1 MANPKRKKKRATPA
15 PTEIPLRI
23 VGGKFRGHKI
33 SYHGDPVTRPMKN
46 RVREAIFNLVGPGV
60 RQLHAIDLFAGTGAL
75 GLEALSRG
83 GRSATFVERHFPSAN
98 GIQKNIDQLDV
109 DDQSNLARANVF
121 AWIRDSSHFPPA
133 PWLVLCAPPYD
144 YFVSETEAM
153 LQLIK
158 QCIEAAEEG
167 SCIVVE
173 SDERFESELLPQ
185 HTSWDVR
192 HYPPATVSIFRK

>member
-1 MANPKRKKKRATPA
+1 M
-15 PTEIPLRI
+15 
-23 VGGKFRGHKI
+23 F
-33 SYHGDPVTRPMKN
+33 
-46 RVREAIFNLVGPGV
+46 
-60 RQLHAIDLFAGTGAL
+60 
-75 GLEALSRG
+75 
-83 GRSATFVERHFPSAN
+83 
-98 GIQKNIDQLDV
+98 
-109 DDQSNLARANVF
+109 
-121 AWIRDSSHFPPA
+121 
-133 PWLVLCAPPYD
+133 
-144 YFVSETEAM
+144 FVSETEAM